1 MTSNTANTSCATGLG
16 PSVATT
22 APFVSKAVSV
32 PLAVATGLLA
42 NSFTRACGAV
52 NFMTSGTGLKIS
64 ADGLTV
70 RSTRVPEC
78 AFGSVSR
85 YASWKIAPRGAY
97 CAVIVAGAAISSKSK
112 MVGAAIAKFPEEIAA
127 SAAIH
132 IHRLGSH
139 SSNDRILFVHI
150 VRAHKAEAAKRI
162 LSFTV
167 APEVLVTDM
176 VAGPPAVVFAF
187 KEDPPLSRP
196 KC

>member
-1 MTSNTANTSCATGLG
+1 MVGIGTLTSNTVVNTSCATGVG

-42 NSFTRACGAV
+42 NSFTRACGLV

-70 RSTRVPEC
+70 RRTRVPEC

-97 CAVIVAGAAISSKSK
+97 CAVIVAGAVISSKSK
-112 MVGAAIAKFPEEIAA
+112 MVGAAIAKLPEEIAT

-132 IHRLGSH
+132 ICLDTRA
-139 SSNDRILFVHI
+139 SNGRILFVHI
-150 VRAHKAEAAKRI
+150 VRAHKAEAA
-162 LSFTV
+162 
-167 APEVLVTDM
+167 
-176 VAGPPAVVFAF
+176 
-187 KEDPPLSRP
+187 
-196 KC
+196 